1 MELSDRL
8 PSASPEHLRK
18 ILDFTETY
26 LLLLFGVSC
35 TASTRRS
42 YMLHVRTTPK
52 SLFSSSTKEGG
63 FTDDITGAC
72 HKLAA
77 KQQLKHVTRT

>member
-18 ILDFTETY
+18 ILDFAEINR
-26 LLLLFGVSC
+26 LFNVDVSC
-35 TASTRRS
+35 TALTLRS

-77 KQQLKHVTRT
+77 KQQLKHVPRT